1 MNSFLLEIFCPQAG
15 GSVSSN
21 GRLQGRLEVSRAFGD
36 RQFKKVLISFL
47 LDALPCT
54 FMVSVLNLALKK
66 LYIAVYEKD
75 QICNE

>member
-1 MNSFLLEIFCPQAG
+1 MNSFLLEIFCHQAG

-47 LDALPCT
+47 LDTFPCT
-54 FMVSVLNLALKK
+54 LMISVLNLALKN
-66 LYIAVYEKD
+66 LYIAVH
-75 QICNE
+75 